1 MEMKHLIEK
10 GMVDVEKLIL
20 EQKINLSINLEQLG
34 FLLLFYRYT
43 SQNSFLLP
51 SVQQFAKIYQLDIG
65 KVKELQNF
73 LFQKGFCE
81 IDTKTE
87 GATLIEYVKWDY
99 LYQRLNEQS
108 VPIVETNETVKF
120 KMEIVQL
127 IEREFGRML
136 SPFEIEL
143 VTIWTNS
150 YQREDILEA
159 IKEAV
164 ISGVQNMRYID
175 KILLNWS
182 QGGKRKR
189 EFSEEQGAKT
199 ENVSLDQYYNWLEKE

>member
-1 MEMKHLIEK
+1 MEIERLIQK
-10 GMVDVEKLIL
+10 GLVDVEKLIL
-20 EQKINLSINLEQLG
+20 EQKAQLSLNLEQLG

-51 SVQQFAKIYQLDIG
+51 SVQQFAKLYEIEIG

-73 LFQKGFCE
+73 LFQNGLCE

-87 GATLIEYVKWDY
+87 GATLIEYVKWDH
-99 LYQRLNEQS
+99 LYQRLSEQS
-108 VPIVETNETVKF
+108 APVIETNKTVKM

-150 YQREDILEA
+150 YEREDVLEA

-189 EFSEEQGAKT
+189 DFVGDQTAAVESVDLE
-199 ENVSLDQYYNWLEKE
+199 QYYNWLEKE

>member
-1 MEMKHLIEK
+1 MEVEDLIKK
-10 GMVDVEKLIL
+10 GLVDIEKLIL
-20 EQKINLSINLEQLG
+20 EQKANLSIDLEQLG

-51 SVQQFAKIYQLDIG
+51 SVQQFAKLYQLEIG

-73 LFQKGFCE
+73 LFQHGFCE

-87 GATLIEYVKWDY
+87 GTTMIEYIKWDH
-99 LYQRLNEQS
+99 LYRRLNEQT
-108 VPIVETNETVKF
+108 IVSAETNETVKF

-143 VTIWTNS
+143 VAIWTKS
-150 YQREDILEA
+150 YQREDVLEA

-189 EFSEEQGAKT
+189 ELGEEQT
-199 ENVSLDQYYNWLEKE
+199 SEVENIDLDQYYNWLEK